1 MFQGS
6 CDVWDKTA
14 AIGIPGEGRKLRSQ
28 GASVGPL
35 WSREEVALIAARC
48 NCVSHT
54 CDIILYNI
62 ITYIYYTHIIS
73 NIIILHYTLMNI
85 YLYVWYSYA
94 GIRGNIFWE
103 KRLFWCESW
112 LSQTNSGEFRW
123 NRLRGVVLATNTVCA
138 TSMLARVHLKNSRE
152 TKG

>member
-54 CDIILYNI
+54 YDIILYNI
-62 ITYIYYTHIIS
+62 ITYIYIYYTHIIS

-85 YLYVWYSYA
+85 YLYV
-94 GIRGNIFWE
+94 
-103 KRLFWCESW
+103 
-112 LSQTNSGEFRW
+112 
-123 NRLRGVVLATNTVCA
+123 
-138 TSMLARVHLKNSRE
+138 
-152 TKG
+152 

>member
-1 MFQGS
+1 MMFQGS

-54 CDIILYNI
+54 YDIILISYMI
-62 ITYIYYTHIIS
+62 YIYIYYILYTY
-73 NIIILHYTLMNI
+73 NIKYYHPA
-85 YLYVWYSYA
+85 LYINEHLS
-94 GIRGNIFWE
+94 IRMIFIC
-103 KRLFWCESW
+103 R
-112 LSQTNSGEFRW
+112 
-123 NRLRGVVLATNTVCA
+123 
-138 TSMLARVHLKNSRE
+138 NSRQYLLR
-152 TKG
+152 KKALLM